1 MSDRT
6 ETGYTEDTGYSPEAA
21 ATGFEGISN
30 PPEAA
35 AANIAGRS
43 EPTETAVLPETA
55 PGAELTAATDTQP
68 DAADRRELPPKKFT
82 DELAEAER
90 AQAEMEARDREFLAS
105 LDRILERQPAARSK
119 PNNTEQAINK
129 FALGVVKKGA
139 GIISLSLILVLLGV
153 VMTCC
158 LFSSAPD
165 YLLPLK
171 LSPIAAV
178 LLGLEL
184 LAHYLTSKTD
194 FRVHIP
200 SICISAALVVG
211 CCIMCVKLNETYSE
225 QKTEYSNRTIAAE
238 IYDSSY
244 KELRYIADI
253 SRLDVEV
260 DLSEGADRSE
270 GINSLCAGDHV
281 AVGIELDGAY
291 SKPSEF
297 ARECRE
303 IIDSYRILGIPID
316 DFHFINEGRLHSYRL
331 DVEGKFAQDKS
342 ESELAEIVSHIY
354 LEDYDYIEDLD
365 DFTDTSEETLE
376 TTTSEVF

>member
-1 MSDRT
+1 MNDRT
-6 ETGYTEDTGYSPEAA
+6 ETGFTENTGYSA
-21 ATGFEGISN
+21 
-30 PPEAA
+30 EAA
-35 AANIAGRS
+35 AAGIAGITA
-43 EPTETAVLPETA
+43 PTEAAAAGIVGITASPETA
-55 PGAELTAATDTQP
+55 AMPDTAPNAEVNVATAAQP
-68 DAADRRELPPKKFT
+68 AAADRRELPPKNFS

-119 PNNTEQAINK
+119 PRSAEQAINK

-139 GIISLSLILVLLGV
+139 GIISLSLILILLGV

-184 LAHYLTSKTD
+184 LAHYLTSKSD

-200 SICISAALVVG
+200 SIIISAALVVG

-244 KELRYIADI
+244 KELRFIADI

-260 DLSEGADRSE
+260 DLSEGTDRSE
-270 GINSLCAGDHV
+270 GINSLSAGDHV
-281 AVGIELDGAY
+281 TVGIELGGAY

-297 ARECRE
+297 ARECKE

-316 DFHFINEGRLHSYRL
+316 DFHFVNEGRLHSYRL